1 MGRLAGARPGRRR
14 RRTRAAGPGGGHGE
28 VRRRRARRRMAG
40 PRLEERAGDDGERRR
55 RCPGWPAA
63 RRMAAAA
70 GVRRRG
76 DDAGWGGPRVGL
88 RAGGRGDVVL
98 PRGATWMAEAGGGGR
113 VRPGADTSVGGGG
126 RRFSFFFRVSG
137 RGRDPKTEGCI
148 YRHRGS

>member
-1 MGRLAGARPGRRR
+1 
-14 RRTRAAGPGGGHGE
+14 
-28 VRRRRARRRMAG
+28 MAG

-88 RAGGRGDVVL
+88 RAGGRGDV
-98 PRGATWMAEAGGGGR
+98 GAPTWRHGDGCGGR
-113 VRPGADTSVGGGG
+113 RGGADAVRRGPDTSVGGGG
-126 RRFSFFFRVSG
+126 RRFSFFFKLGFRTG
-137 RGRDPKTEGCI
+137 EEEIRMEGV
-148 YRHRGS
+148 